1 MRIIQCV
8 PQPTS
13 APAIDKTAMASNR
26 NESTATNSE
35 LDFDDLETD
44 GKVVKNDKGDHHVLG
59 TAPGG
64 SSSSHLVL
72 MRLARKAWFARDR
85 QQQRKLNIGTP
96 KRTPKPKRACFR
108 PSVVKFLGAMFG
120 RTLARR
126 RSENKVWDGTGYKQV
141 TLKPKI
147 SVV

>member
-1 MRIIQCV
+1 MIIIQCV

-26 NESTATNSE
+26 KESTATNSE

-44 GKVVKNDKGDHHVLG
+44 GKVVKNDKGDQVMG
-59 TAPGG
+59 ATPRG
-64 SSSSHLVL
+64 SSCSHLVL

-126 RSENKVWDGTGYKQV
+126 KSENKVWDGTGYKQV

-147 SVV
+147 SVI